1 MNVLLQNRFYLIL
14 LLAWA
19 PLALGAQVVNLTT
32 YQNVPIQYG
41 FVSSPNAP
49 HVVTEPIHGTR
60 QLVQSPAF
68 NYTLTYTPQEDY
80 IGTDFIRISYWTP
93 NPPASAT
100 YGFLDFAITV
110 LPANVTA
117 NPDFATTMVGVP
129 VNIDVLANDFS
140 SNGTLILTGIPLAN
154 SGLAN
159 LADGTSVNFIP
170 AADFVGLAHLNY
182 IVCDGAGTCDN
193 GVVSISVIGP
203 GLPDT
208 LHVFT
213 KKNQSQSILV
223 PASYTLT
230 NGPQHGTYNVVDG
243 IPKYTP
249 SQNYTGSD
257 FLTYDY
263 AGLPKTVQISVLNLT
278 DNTFAFD
285 DVINTT
291 SFTTVEFNILENDLY
306 GTSAGCVYVG
316 TPQYGTLEELSNGD
330 VSYTPPPGFTGV
342 DVFTYSS
349 RPILCNG
356 PAETATVRVF
366 VSNFEP
372 ARSRFE
378 MSTPKR
384 TPLIIGYS
392 VPISEFLF
400 QITDQGDLGEAVFLE
415 GQVDTVIYGQ
425 EISGYNL
432 ILYIPYEDVEEGVDE
447 FEVRYCV
454 TNADG
459 DCTYQKSV
467 KVEMEILNI
476 GAGDAPMCFGDCV
489 WPGDTNFD
497 GVVNMEDILPL
508 GLSMGE
514 VGKPRPN
521 ATLAT
526 WYGQYA
532 DNWVNIFDPTAI
544 DLKHLDTDGDSLV
557 TALDTTAI
565 SMYYSRTH
573 SLTPARVPYYENEI
587 ILQGNIFASPG
598 DLIELDMVLG
608 NSGNPAHNVY
618 GFTFPF
624 VYNPLIFVPESVG
637 IEFKSNSW
645 LTYNSP
651 VLHMTRN
658 NQNGLLEAGF
668 TRTSGLAASGNGEI
682 GKLRFIVTDDINGF
696 RESGEEGIT
705 VNLTGGLATGM
716 SGSGQTY
723 GIPVRDFTLHIVPR
737 PKNETPVAITVDQV
751 KVYPNPASSFLNVYL
766 NGGFE
771 MEALTLS
778 NITGQQVF
786 QANVAGK
793 RTMIDVTALE
803 NGLYFLTVRSNN
815 GIVTKKIEIL
825 R

>member
-19 PLALGAQVVNLTT
+19 PLVLAAQVVPLTT

-41 FVSSPNAP
+41 FVSSPNDP
-49 HVVTEPIHGTR
+49 HVVVEPQHGTY
-60 QLVQSPAF
+60 QLTESPAF
-68 NYTLTYTPQEDY
+68 NYTLTYTPDEDY
-80 IGTDFIRISYWTP
+80 IGPDLIRVSYWTP
-93 NPPASAT
+93 NPPASST
-100 YGFLDFAITV
+100 YGFLEFSISV

-117 NPDFATTMVGVP
+117 NPDIATTMAGVP
-129 VNIDVLANDFS
+129 VDIDVLANDFS
-140 SNGTLILTGIPLAN
+140 SNGTLILTRVPLDNNGDAN
-154 SGLAN
+154 IAN
-159 LADGTSVNFIP
+159 GVVSFTPDPG
-170 AADFVGLAHLNY
+170 FVGLAHLNY
-182 IVCDGAGTCDN
+182 VVCDGAGTCDN
-193 GVVSISVIGP
+193 GTVSISVVGP

-208 LHVFT
+208 LKVFT
-213 KKNQSQSILV
+213 TKNKSQSILI
-223 PASYTLT
+223 PASYTLIT
-230 NGPQHGTYNVVDG
+230 GPQHGAYAVVDD
-243 IPKYTP
+243 IPQYTP
-249 SQNYTGSD
+249 AQNYTGLD
-257 FLTYDY
+257 YINFTYQ
-263 AGLPKTVQISVLNLT
+263 GLPKVVRVDVLNLA
-278 DNTFAFD
+278 DNIFAFD

-291 SFTTVEFNILENDLY
+291 SYNTVEFNVLENDLY
-306 GTSAGCVYVG
+306 GTNAGCFYLG
-316 TPQYGTLEELSNGD
+316 TPQFGSIQHLGNGE

-349 RPILCNG
+349 RPIGCNG
-356 PAETATVRVF
+356 DPEIATVRVF

-392 VPISEFLF
+392 VPISEFQF
-400 QITDQGDLGEAVFLE
+400 QITDQGNLGAAVFLE

-425 EISGYNL
+425 PISGYNL
-432 ILYIPYEDVEEGVDE
+432 ILYIPYENIEEGVDE

-459 DCTYQKSV
+459 DCTYQKTV
-467 KVEMEILNI
+467 KVEMDILNI
-476 GAGDAPMCFGDCV
+476 GAGDEPMCFGDCV

-514 VGKPRPN
+514 VGKARPN

-532 DNWVNIFDPTAI
+532 DNWVNIFDPTAV

-565 SMYYSRTH
+565 SLYYNRTH

-587 ILQGNIFASPG
+587 ILQGDIFASPG
-598 DLIELDMVLG
+598 DLIELDMILG

-624 VYNPLIFVPESVG
+624 VYNPLIFEPESVG

-658 NQNGLLEAGF
+658 NQTGLLEAGF
-668 TRTSGLAASGNGEI
+668 TRTSGLSASGHGEI
-682 GKLRFIVTDDINGF
+682 GKLRLIVSDDISGF
-696 RESGEEGIT
+696 REDGEGIT
-705 VNLTGGLATGM
+705 VNFTGGLATGM

-737 PKNETPVAITVDQV
+737 PQDETPGSITADQV
-751 KVYPNPASSFLNVYL
+751 KVYPNPVSSFLNVYL

-771 MEALTLS
+771 MEELTLT

-786 QANVAGK
+786 HANVAGK
-793 RTMIDVTALE
+793 RTMIDVNALE
-803 NGLYFLTVRSNN
+803 NGLYFLAVRSNN

>member
-1 MNVLLQNRFYLIL
+1 MNVLLQNRLYLLL

-19 PLALGAQVVNLTT
+19 PFALGAQIVNLTT
-32 YQNVPIQYG
+32 YQNIPIQYG

-49 HVVTEPIHGTR
+49 HVVIEPQRGTR

-80 IGTDFIRISYWTP
+80 IGTDLIRISYWTP
-93 NPPASAT
+93 NPPASST
-100 YGFLDFAITV
+100 YGFLEFHISV

-117 NPDFATTMVGVP
+117 NPDFATTTVGVP

-140 SNGTLILTGIPLAN
+140 SNGTFNLTEIPLAN
-154 SGLAN
+154 NGLASRN
-159 LADGTSVNFIP
+159 GASVTFVP
-170 AADFVGLAHLNY
+170 AADFVGLAHFNY

-193 GVVSISVIGP
+193 GTVSISVIGP

-208 LHVFT
+208 LKVFT
-213 KKNQSQSILV
+213 TKNKAQSILV
-223 PASYTLT
+223 PTSYALT
-230 NGPQHGTYNVVDG
+230 TGPQQGTYTVVDG
-243 IPKYTP
+243 IPTYTP
-249 SQNYTGSD
+249 AQNYIGLD
-257 FLTYDY
+257 YLNYDY
-263 AGLPKTVQISVLNLT
+263 AGQPKTVQVNVLNLS

-285 DVINTT
+285 DVANTT
-291 SFTTVEFNILENDLY
+291 SYNTIEFNVLENDLY
-306 GTSAGCVYVG
+306 GTGAGCVSVG
-316 TPQYGTLEELSNGD
+316 TPQFGSLQHTGNGN
-330 VSYTPPPGFTGV
+330 VIYSPPPGFTGV

-349 RPILCNG
+349 RPISCNG
-356 PAETATVRVF
+356 SAEIATVRVF

-372 ARSRFE
+372 ARTRFE

-425 EISGYNL
+425 QISGYNL
-432 ILYIPYEDVEEGVDE
+432 ILYIPYEDVEEGLDE

-467 KVEMEILNI
+467 KVEMDILNI
-476 GAGDAPMCFGDCV
+476 GAGDGPMCFGDCV

-514 VGKPRPN
+514 VGKPRAN
-521 ATLAT
+521 ATLTT

-637 IEFKSNSW
+637 IEFRSNSW

-658 NQNGLLEAGF
+658 NQAGLLEAGY
-668 TRTSGLAASGNGEI
+668 TRTSGLSASGHGEI
-682 GKLRFIVTDDINGF
+682 GKLRLIVSDDIQGF
-696 RESGEEGIT
+696 REDGNGIT
-705 VNLTGGLATGM
+705 VNFTGGLATGM

-737 PKNETPVAITVDQV
+737 PKEETPVAITADQV
-751 KVYPNPASSFLNVYL
+751 KVYPNPASNFLNVYL
-766 NGGFE
+766 NGGYE
-771 MEALTLS
+771 MEELTLS
-778 NITGQQVF
+778 NITGQQLF
-786 QANVAGK
+786 HANLSGK
-793 RTMIDVTALE
+793 RTMIDVNALE
-803 NGLYFLTVRSNN
+803 NGLYFLTIRSNN
-815 GIVTKKIEIL
+815 GIVTKKIEVL